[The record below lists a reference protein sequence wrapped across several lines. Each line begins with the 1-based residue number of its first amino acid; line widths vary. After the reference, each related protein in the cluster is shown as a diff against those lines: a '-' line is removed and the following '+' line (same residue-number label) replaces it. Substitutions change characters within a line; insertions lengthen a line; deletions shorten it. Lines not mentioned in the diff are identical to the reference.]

1 MALNIKDDNF
11 EAIVA
16 EGKPVVLDFWAT
28 WCGPCKMIAPF
39 IEELAEEY
47 KDTVNI
53 GKCDVDENDEL
64 PGQFGVRNIPT
75 VLFIKNGEVVDKQVG
90 ATTKAALKEKI
101 EAVDHVKKVLWYDSV
116 LDVSVPV
123 EMLPKDL
130 REAFFNGDATMMIA
144 LFDNTTSSETSME
157 AVTQIRKITS
167 KNCFV
172 SGMTGIV
179 TDIKQIALKEMPI
192 YVVIASCLSLIVLL
206 LAMDSLVVPV
216 LFLLCIGVAV
226 LYNLGSNIFLG
237 QISYITQALT
247 AVLQLGVTMDYSI
260 FLLNSYEE
268 NKKRFP
274 GEKERAMGHAIANTF
289 KSVVGSSVTTV
300 AGFIALCVMTFALG
314 RDLGIVM
321 AKGVVIG
328 VICCVTILPALIL
341 VFDKPIEKTRHKLLL
356 SNMDRPSAFITK
368 YYKVWI
374 VAFLVLLLP
383 AIYGNN
389 HTKIYYNIADSLPAT
404 LNSNVSIKKVKDDFG
419 TSNMHIVM
427 MDKNMSAKDKQQ
439 MFKKIDKVK
448 GVKWT
453 ISMSSLIGPSVPDSM
468 IPKDVRKMMQSKNYE
483 LAFVSTKYESA
494 TDPVNTQIKKI
505 DKIVKSYD
513 KSGMVIGEA
522 PLMKDLQD
530 VTDVDLVNVN
540 IISIAAIFVII
551 LIIFKSISLPV
562 ILVAVIEFAI
572 MINMAI
578 PYYQGVSLPFVASIV
593 IGAIQLGAT
602 VDYAILMTTRYQK
615 ERSRGKDKM
624 EAISIAHKTSMP
636 SIISSGLSFFAATFG
651 VACYSQVEMIGS
663 ICTLLAR
670 GAIISMVVVLLV
682 LPAMFMI
689 FDKLICKTSIGFLG
703 KKAKA
708 QTSEAK

>member
-1 MALNIKDDNF
+1 
-11 EAIVA
+11 
-16 EGKPVVLDFWAT
+16 
-28 WCGPCKMIAPF
+28 MIA
-39 IEELAEEY
+39 
-47 KDTVNI
+47 
-53 GKCDVDENDEL
+53 
-64 PGQFGVRNIPT
+64 
-75 VLFIKNGEVVDKQVG
+75 
-90 ATTKAALKEKI
+90 AL
-101 EAVDHVKKVLWYDSV
+101 L
-116 LDVSVPV
+116 
-123 EMLPKDL
+123 
-130 REAFFNGDATMMIA
+130 
-144 LFDNTTSSETSME
+144 
-157 AVTQIRKITS
+157 
-167 KNCFV
+167 
-172 SGMTGIV
+172 
-179 TDIKQIALKEMPI
+179 
-192 YVVIASCLSLIVLL
+192 
-206 LAMDSLVVPV
+206 SLVVLEITSGSFVVPF
-216 LFLLCIGVAV
+216 LFLLSIGLAI
-226 LYNLGSNIFLG
+226 LYNLGSNIILG
-237 QISYITQALT
+237 ETSYITQALT

-274 GEKERAMGHAIANTF
+274 AEKERAMGHAIANTF

-368 YYKVWI
+368 HYKVWI

-389 HTKIYYNIADSLPAT
+389 HTKIYYNIADSLPST

-419 TSNMHIVM
+419 TSNMHIIMMDEKTFAVGNIHMIM
-427 MDKNMSAKDKQQ
+427 MDKNMSAKEKQK
-439 MFKKIDKVK
+439 MFEEVDKVK

-453 ISMSSLIGPSVPDSM
+453 ISMSTLIGPTVPDSM
-468 IPKDVRKMMQSKNYE
+468 IPKDVRKMMQSKDYE
-483 LAFVSTKYESA
+483 LAFVSTEYESA
-494 TDPVNTQIKKI
+494 TDEVNTQIKKI

-578 PYYQGVSLPFVASIV
+578 PYYRGISLPFVASIV

-615 ERSRGKDKM
+615 ERSLGKEKM

-703 KKAKA
+703 SKAKSKA
-708 QTSEAK
+708 

>member
-1 MALNIKDDNF
+1 MIKVGKWIAKHKILIIIIGIALLIPSYLGMAATRINYD
-11 EAIVA
+11 
-16 EGKPVVLDFWAT
+16 VLSYL
-28 WCGPCKMIAPF
+28 P
-39 IEELAEEY
+39 
-47 KDTVNI
+47 DTLET
-53 GKCDVDENDEL
+53 VDGQDIMVD
-64 PGQFGVRNIPT
+64 QFGMGAFSMI
-75 VLFIKNGEVVDKQVG
+75 VVEDMELKDV
-90 ATTKAALKEKI
+90 AALKEKI
-101 EAVDHVKKVLWYDSV
+101 EAVDHVEKVLWYDSV

-468 IPKDVRKMMQSKNYE
+468 IPKDVRKMMQSKDYE

-615 ERSRGKDKM
+615 ERSLGKDKM

-670 GAIISMVVVLLV
+670 GAIISMVVVILI

-689 FDKLICKTSIGFLG
+689 FDKLICKTTLKMGHL
-703 KKAKA
+703 
-708 QTSEAK
+708 E